1 MPSKVIS
8 KTLTVRVS
16 EDIELNGKKY
26 GNVNISEIPDIN
38 EVSTRIV
45 TALSTGTSVLKFA
58 DEAGSGTYITS
69 DVKYIRITN
78 LDSSNQVR
86 LALINAGT
94 DAHVAVDPGKSFILS
109 NTIIK
114 GEDDVADIQPENI
127 TEIKAYGASNSSV
140 DLEIFVASI

>member
-16 EDIELNGKKY
+16 EDVELNGKKY
-26 GNVNISEIPDIN
+26 GNVNISEISDIN

-69 DVKYIRITN
+69 NVKYIRVTN
-78 LDSSNQVR
+78 LDTSNQVR
-86 LALINAGT
+86 LALINGGI
-94 DAHVAVDPGKSFILS
+94 DVHVAVDPGKSFYL
-109 NTIIK
+109 
-114 GEDDVADIQPENI
+114 D
-127 TEIKAYGASNSSV
+127 
-140 DLEIFVASI
+140 